1 MQAMLADRSLRDALE
16 AMARRR
22 VPAFAA
28 DDIVRSALAEA
39 LDSETAP
46 EDPEALRRWLA
57 GVVRHK
63 VADHDRRTRRPQGLD
78 EAKGPEE
85 PEARSA
91 RNLSRRADKGTS
103 GRKDAK
109 TEPVPAPPVRQRVS
123 RLSRHLRERWQR
135 EVALAL
141 ALATLLGVGG
151 WVWRER
157 TRPQL
162 AHDAPPSSPREMA
175 RKLREHALERCDQG
189 AWQECLAG
197 LDSAR
202 LVDPEGDAAA
212 RVKEARAAAARAVEP
227 GPLAPGP
234 SAVPTTA
241 APSRIAV
248 PTAAAVP
255 TTTTGATS
263 APPTEPTGSVSH
275 EWARSGSTG
284 GP

>member
-22 VPAFAA
+22 VPASAV

-39 LDSETAP
+39 LDAETAP
-46 EDPEALRRWLA
+46 EEPEALRRWLA

-63 VADHDRRTRRPQGLD
+63 IADHDRRTRRPQELN
-78 EAKGPEE
+78 EAEGPEK
-85 PEARSA
+85 PQAPSA
-91 RNLSRRADKGTS
+91 RDLPRGVHKEASEG
-103 GRKDAK
+103 KDAK

-123 RLSRHLRERWQR
+123 GLRRHLRERWQR

-151 WVWRER
+151 WVGRER
-157 TRPQL
+157 RRPRL

-202 LVDPEGDAAA
+202 LVDPEGDAAT
-212 RVKEARAAAARAVEP
+212 RVKEARAAAARAVGP

-234 SAVPTTA
+234 SAVPTSTF
-241 APSRIAV
+241 
-248 PTAAAVP
+248 
-255 TTTTGATS
+255 
-263 APPTEPTGSVSH
+263 APPTEPTGSVSN
-275 EWARSGSTG
+275 EGARSGSAG